1 MTQPVESPGR
11 PAESKTAHQAGGQK
25 AADVG
30 DELGGR
36 IRRRYLGS
44 LGVLRLEATMGL
56 ARRVSR
62 WGKSRLPLLATIQ
75 RRWLLAQRPLV
86 GSASG
91 LLYARSPV
99 GGGSQP
105 PSADSAQSMSEALDL
120 TPLPKGG
127 VGLQRAA
134 SAQQTTSPPPQHSM
148 ASQGRG
154 APKVQ
159 AASTVSHLGAAILR
173 RHLNGPGARAVQRTL
188 QTAQAGDSAEAEGLV
203 STTRS
208 EASSRAGPQLSS
220 GAGASPP
227 AGGKGRPSGPVQA
240 ALPSPTASDNLGTAI
255 SQRHL
260 TGPGTWVMRR
270 QAVLPESAPPGIWI
284 SPHSFGPGR
293 ADAATPQISGRA
305 ARRASQ
311 PLPTA
316 HRPASLQ
323 REIDERFPPTL
334 AHITPTATGEGHT
347 VENTAA
353 SGSRAGL
360 TLLRR
365 VWRPS
370 SRATVPS
377 GDTNV
382 VRQLAPLVSR
392 LPRSGIETTGV
403 ALGPRG
409 GSYLAAP
416 EMWLLRMAER
426 GAKTAEDRVA
436 APDSRTSAGSGTT
449 VDLLMRGAVTETSVA
464 PPPTDVSGTASSPPA
479 GEPSAPSEAARD
491 TERMESIDLE
501 RLADQVYAII
511 ERRLT
516 IERESLGL

>member
-1 MTQPVESPGR
+1 MP
-11 PAESKTAHQAGGQK
+11 
-25 AADVG
+25 
-30 DELGGR
+30 
-36 IRRRYLGS
+36 
-44 LGVLRLEATMGL
+44 
-56 ARRVSR
+56 
-62 WGKSRLPLLATIQ
+62 
-75 RRWLLAQRPLV
+75 
-86 GSASG
+86 
-91 LLYARSPV
+91 
-99 GGGSQP
+99 
-105 PSADSAQSMSEALDL
+105 EALDL
-120 TPLPKGG
+120 TPLPEGG
-127 VGLQRAA
+127 VGLQRAT

-203 STTRS
+203 STTQT

-240 ALPSPTASDNLGTAI
+240 VLPSPTVSGNLGTAI
-255 SQRHL
+255 LQRYL
-260 TGPGTWVMRR
+260 TGPEAWVMRR
-270 QAVLPESAPPGIWI
+270 QAALPESAPPGIWI

-293 ADAATPQISGRA
+293 ADAATPQISGRTARSA
-305 ARRASQ
+305 AQS
-311 PLPTA
+311 LPIA

-323 REIDERFPPTL
+323 HEIGERFSTL
-334 AHITPTATGEGHT
+334 AHITPPPTGEGHT

-360 TLLRR
+360 TLLRTA
-365 VWRPS
+365 WRPS

-382 VRQLAPLVSR
+382 MRQLAPLVSR
-392 LPRSGIETTGV
+392 LPRSGVDTMGV
-403 ALGPRG
+403 PLGSKG
-409 GSYLAAP
+409 ESYLAAP
-416 EMWLLRMAER
+416 EMRLLRMAER

-464 PPPTDVSGTASSPPA
+464 PPPTDVSGTASSSPV
-479 GEPSAPSEAARD
+479 GEPSAPSEA
-491 TERMESIDLE
+491 TSGTGSMESIDLE